1 MSADRKRPPVHVP
14 NESRTAWESPDPT
27 PIPLLEKIRSEGRVW
42 EDLAEQYGVTN
53 PDPPWKTSLVG
64 TCEALAEAECLG
76 ALDRRASE
84 DDLSEKLYQDLPYP
98 ERELVSLA
106 HTMIRRGLID
116 EEELARRMEAV
127 AKRLNS

>member
-1 MSADRKRPPVHVP
+1 MSTNRTRPPVHVP
-14 NESRTAWESPDPT
+14 KESRTNWETPDAT
-27 PIPLLEKIRSEGRVW
+27 PIPLLEKIRSRGRVW

-76 ALDRRASE
+76 GLDRRASE
-84 DDLSEKLYQDLPYP
+84 DDLSEKMYQDLPPP
-98 ERELVSLA
+98 ERELVALT

-116 EEELARRMEAV
+116 EEELARRMEIV
-127 AKRLNS
+127 GKRLNS